1 MPSIFCI
8 IDNSLCLS
16 LVSKARDMPSPRIWI
31 ISLYGVLWCIFVN
44 SIKNKRH
51 NYTLLHT
58 LLTYRALT
66 HYAIP
71 RAGTAVT
78 RSSSR
83 RRSRCL
89 PSLVNSQSDCFRR
102 ETVCG
107 PIAHLL
113 SFPKKLTLVKFLF
126 GLVARHLGSG
136 ERAQRGRIRVKV
148 RGRSRF
154 WMCELLPL
162 VVGRCP

>member
-1 MPSIFCI
+1 MSLLYYMYMDYIFIWCELVVY
-8 IDNSLCLS
+8 LCQ
-16 LVSKARDMPSPRIWI
+16 
-31 ISLYGVLWCIFVN
+31 N

-58 LLTYRALT
+58 LMTLT

-71 RAGTAVT
+71 REIYRRYSGDKHKV
-78 RSSSR
+78 SR
-83 RRSRCL
+83 RKGQGVYRH
-89 PSLVNSQSDCFRR
+89 SLTVEDCFRR

-126 GLVARHLGSG
+126 GLVARHLSAPAN
-136 ERAQRGRIRVKV
+136 EPNVAA
-148 RGRSRF
+148 S
-154 WMCELLPL
+154 E
-162 VVGRCP
+162 